1 MRCGLSAVWPL
12 WVCGSVGSQVGNIV
26 SVVLRGSTQNYL
38 DDVERAVEDG
48 TRTGLC
54 CAVLC
59 CAVLCC
65 AVRVLVVLLGTSH

>member
-1 MRCGLSAVWPL
+1 VASVGLW
-12 WVCGSVGSQVGNIV
+12 VGSQVGNIV

-54 CAVLC
+54 CAV
-59 CAVLCC
+59 
-65 AVRVLVVLLGTSH
+65 RVLVVLLGATEQSAHIAATE